1 MVQMRRM
8 LGSVLA
14 AGMLAAGGVNPTLA
28 SAGPDDSKTIA
39 TQEHVDSPK
48 VFWDASAGNFVLR
61 TNVGQNPPPIETT
74 ALWVGKGYNDAGHQQ
89 YIHPITKD
97 NAPELGFAG
106 KPGDLLY
113 RAPAQPGFSRSPIWA
128 GFGAD
133 TDVPIE
139 RFRDQSFTLDMVG
152 FDGPGRME
160 MFNNYGTEHKE
171 SAARL
176 LSSHD
181 VGLRSAFLTAGSHT
195 HNDTTFTR
203 PGRYE
208 MTYRASARDTNGT
221 LIHSRPQ
228 TLVWQVGGTKPS
240 AEGLGDVAKAYQA
253 SSTTTS
259 PSFVPKLSLAPH
271 TGRDKDGDEHLSQ
284 LEFTTGDSADQGTA
298 IFYIDG
304 YHLAEVPVSNGHA
317 TWTEMVGSQ
326 SSNFQVVY
334 VPRSG
339 HSPRWVSAPIAY
351 TTGQQRAQT
360 SQPGQFPTKASQDPA
375 PAFDTNELTDGSDEA
390 TVTSSVKDGS
400 ATVTVTPADPRMIA
414 HVKGGFSTNPK
425 DDIPDCDVD
434 FVSGP
439 NTRSVRADVRYCGG
453 DATSLKLDI
462 TPLPRDHRSAAHMKV
477 SGGLNS
483 TTQVRWGENTGDVS
497 PTSAAPAP
505 TTPAQPGAPD
515 GHTGPAQPAPTAPT
529 QPGQSAAPT
538 VPAPTG
544 SQPGAPADPG
554 QGANPSDTS
563 LVTIDR
569 GHVDVGPVI
578 SDGGATMT
586 LVDDSRT
593 HATQTVL
600 RDPESVR
607 LSVPD
612 HAKHVRGDVSAA
624 EVRKAGLSGRPV
636 FPDHAYDFLG
646 AKGTPVWV
654 LPQNQTDGLVWPG
667 FSTERMPTED
677 YPDGVNLTLTPISAP
692 DKGAWWAFTA
702 GLSNDVTM
710 LGSSEKPHEIVNKA
724 PAHIHNNWVFTKPG
738 RYVIGVSAS
747 GKNASDQFNVT
758 QKKMTFVV
766 GDEAATALPTPG
778 GDAATPGRPAEP
790 TPPSASGPTAS
801 AHPSSEASAPSASPS
816 NQSSNPAT
824 PDGQSTPATPHGPS
838 TPAPSSSTNTKVVLD
853 HGHVDVFHVGFTGGK
868 LDLKLKEDVTGSG
881 VIHEPQ
887 DVDLQVKDSALVDV
901 PRQFPGA
908 PRAYVLPM
916 TQNQDLLWPGWDTM
930 STGKPVDLV
939 VDSVQGPGRVH
950 LFTTDISGMAVSQLT
965 SGGTALPGTIS
976 VPSPT
981 HVHANWV
988 FTKPGVY
995 TMTVHAASGSMRSAT
1010 KTYTWRVGGDAT
1022 AAPSSASAEPS
1033 ESASAS
1039 DATHDGGTPAPTSD
1053 TVPQEDV
1060 RAQQKNAGTQHT
1072 NAAADPSAL
1081 GGAAADPAADVAEPV
1096 GESRET
1102 SDDAPHQAGAP
1113 TGQQAI
1119 GGTLPANGG
1128 KLGGISASKVGEMRN
1143 LPATGDR

>member
-48 VFWDASAGNFVLR
+48 VFWDESAGNFVLR

-133 TDVPIE
+133 TNVPIE

-152 FDGPGRME
+152 FDGPGRVE

-208 MTYRASARDTNGT
+208 MTYRASARDTNGK
-221 LIHSRPQ
+221 LIHSAPQ

-259 PSFVPKLSLAPH
+259 PSFAPKLSLAPH
-271 TGRDKDGDEHLSQ
+271 AGRDKDGDEHLSQ

-375 PAFDTNELTDGSDEA
+375 PAFDTNEFTDGSDEA

-414 HVKGGFSTNPK
+414 HVKGGFITNPK

-497 PTSAAPAP
+497 PTSAQPDPAHP
-505 TTPAQPGAPD
+505 SPAAPD
-515 GHTGPAQPAPTAPT
+515 R
-529 QPGQSAAPT
+529 PGQSAAPT
-538 VPAPTG
+538 HPASTA
-544 SQPGAPADPG
+544 SQPGDSAGPRPGTNLPDADP
-554 QGANPSDTS
+554 
-563 LVTIDR
+563 VTIDR

-578 SDGGATMT
+578 SDGGATMA

-593 HATQTVL
+593 HDTQTVL
-600 RDPESVR
+600 RDPESVT

-612 HAKHVRGDVSAA
+612 HAEHVRGDVSADV
-624 EVRKAGLSGRPV
+624 VRKVGLSGRPV
-636 FPDHAYDFLG
+636 FPDKTDDFLG
-646 AKGTPVWV
+646 RKGTPVWV

-667 FSTERMPTED
+667 FSTERMPTKD

-702 GLSNDVTM
+702 GLTNDVTM
-710 LGSSEKPHEIVNKA
+710 LGSSEKPHEIVNKT

-738 RYVIGVSAS
+738 TYVIGVSAS
-747 GKNASDQFNVT
+747 GKNASGRFSVT
-758 QKKMTFVV
+758 QKKVTFVV
-766 GDEAATALPTPG
+766 GDEAA
-778 GDAATPGRPAEP
+778 
-790 TPPSASGPTAS
+790 
-801 AHPSSEASAPSASPS
+801 
-816 NQSSNPAT
+816 
-824 PDGQSTPATPHGPS
+824 
-838 TPAPSSSTNTKVVLD
+838 
-853 HGHVDVFHVGFTGGK
+853 
-868 LDLKLKEDVTGSG
+868 
-881 VIHEPQ
+881 
-887 DVDLQVKDSALVDV
+887 
-901 PRQFPGA
+901 
-908 PRAYVLPM
+908 
-916 TQNQDLLWPGWDTM
+916 
-930 STGKPVDLV
+930 
-939 VDSVQGPGRVH
+939 
-950 LFTTDISGMAVSQLT
+950 
-965 SGGTALPGTIS
+965 
-976 VPSPT
+976 
-981 HVHANWV
+981 
-988 FTKPGVY
+988 
-995 TMTVHAASGSMRSAT
+995 
-1010 KTYTWRVGGDAT
+1010 
-1022 AAPSSASAEPS
+1022 
-1033 ESASAS
+1033 
-1039 DATHDGGTPAPTSD
+1039 
-1053 TVPQEDV
+1053 
-1060 RAQQKNAGTQHT
+1060 
-1072 NAAADPSAL
+1072 
-1081 GGAAADPAADVAEPV
+1081 
-1096 GESRET
+1096 
-1102 SDDAPHQAGAP
+1102 
-1113 TGQQAI
+1113 
-1119 GGTLPANGG
+1119 
-1128 KLGGISASKVGEMRN
+1128 
-1143 LPATGDR
+1143 

>member
-48 VFWDASAGNFVLR
+48 VFWDESAGNFVLR

-133 TDVPIE
+133 TNVPIE

-221 LIHSRPQ
+221 LIHSRTQ

-259 PSFVPKLSLAPH
+259 PSFAPKLSLAPH
-271 TGRDKDGDEHLSQ
+271 AGRDKDGDEHLSQ

-304 YHLAEVPVSNGHA
+304 YHLAEVPVSSGHA

-483 TTQVRWGENTGDVS
+483 TTQVRWGENTGDVN
-497 PTSAAPAP
+497 PTSATSAP
-505 TTPAQPGAPD
+505 TTPAQPGSTAPD
-515 GHTGPAQPAPTAPT
+515 GHTGPAQPAPTDPT
-529 QPGQSAAPT
+529 QPAPT

-544 SQPGAPADPG
+544 SQPGTPTEPG
-554 QGANPSDTS
+554 SGANPSDTGP
-563 LVTIDR
+563 VTIDH
-569 GHVDVGPVI
+569 GHVDVGPVS

-654 LPQNQTDGLVWPG
+654 LPQNQTNGLVWPG

-710 LGSSEKPHEIVNKA
+710 LGSSEKSHEIVNKA

-738 RYVIGVSAS
+738 TYVIGVSAS
-747 GKNASDQFNVT
+747 GKNASGQFNVT

-766 GDEAATALPTPG
+766 GDEAATTLPTPG

-816 NQSSNPAT
+816 NQSSSPAT
-824 PDGQSTPATPHGPS
+824 PDGPG

-853 HGHVDVFHVGFTGGK
+853 HGHVDVFHVGLTGGK

-887 DVDLQVKDSALVDV
+887 DVDLQVKDSAFVDV

-939 VDSVQGPGRVH
+939 VDSVQGPGKVH
-950 LFTTDISGMAVSQLT
+950 LFTTDISGTAVSQLT
-965 SGGTALPGTIS
+965 TGGTALPGTIS

-995 TMTVHAASGSMRSAT
+995 TMTVHATSGSMRSAT
-1010 KTYTWRVGGDAT
+1010 KTYTWRVGRNAT
-1022 AAPSSASAEPS
+1022 AAPSSSASVEPSESPSASAEPS
-1033 ESASAS
+1033 ESASAEPS
-1039 DATHDGGTPAPTSD
+1039 ESASPSEEPSTPVGDETVTPLPDPSVDPED
-1053 TVPQEDV
+1053 TPS
-1060 RAQQKNAGTQHT
+1060 
-1072 NAAADPSAL
+1072 ADPSATPSDEESTDPDNTGDEATIPATSEATQAADNAPAASH
-1081 GGAAADPAADVAEPV
+1081 GGASV
-1096 GESRET
+1096 GTIALPR
-1102 SDDAPHQAGAP
+1102 
-1113 TGQQAI
+1113 TG
-1119 GGTLPANGG
+1119 N
-1128 KLGGISASKVGEMRN
+1128 
-1143 LPATGDR
+1143 

>member
-48 VFWDASAGNFVLR
+48 VFWDESAGNFVLR

-133 TDVPIE
+133 TNVPIE

-171 SAARL
+171 SASRL

-221 LIHSRPQ
+221 LIHSAPQ

-259 PSFVPKLSLAPH
+259 PSFAPKLSLAPH
-271 TGRDKDGDEHLSQ
+271 AGRDKDGDEHLSQ

-414 HVKGGFSTNPK
+414 HVKGGFITNPK

-483 TTQVRWGENTGDVS
+483 TTQVRWGENTGDVN
-497 PTSAAPAP
+497 PTSATPAP
-505 TTPAQPGAPD
+505 TTPAQPGPTD
-515 GHTGPAQPAPTAPT
+515 PARPAPTA
-529 QPGQSAAPT
+529 
-538 VPAPTG
+538 PAPTG
-544 SQPGAPADPG
+544 SQPGAPTEPG

-563 LVTIDR
+563 PVTIDR
-569 GHVDVGPVI
+569 GHVDVGPVS
-578 SDGGATMT
+578 SDGGATMA

-636 FPDHAYDFLG
+636 FPDRAYDFLG

-738 RYVIGVSAS
+738 TYVIGVSAS
-747 GKNASDQFNVT
+747 GKNASGRLSVT
-758 QKKMTFVV
+758 QKKVTFVV

-801 AHPSSEASAPSASPS
+801 AHPSPEASAPSASPS

-824 PDGQSTPATPHGPS
+824 PDGQSTPATPHGPG
-838 TPAPSSSTNTKVVLD
+838 TPAPRSSTNTKVVLD
-853 HGHVDVFHVGFTGGK
+853 HGHVDVFHVGLTGGK

-939 VDSVQGPGRVH
+939 VDSVQGPGKVH

-1022 AAPSSASAEPS
+1022 AAPSSSASSEPSESASAEPS
-1033 ESASAS
+1033 ESASPS
-1039 DATHDGGTPAPTSD
+1039 EEPSTPVGDETVTPLLDPSVDPED
-1053 TVPQEDV
+1053 TPS
-1060 RAQQKNAGTQHT
+1060 
-1072 NAAADPSAL
+1072 ADPSDEATPSDEESVDSGSTGDEATIPATSEATQAADNAPAASL
-1081 GGAAADPAADVAEPV
+1081 GGA
-1096 GESRET
+1096 S
-1102 SDDAPHQAGAP
+1102 AGTIALP
-1113 TGQQAI
+1113 RTG
-1119 GGTLPANGG
+1119 N
-1128 KLGGISASKVGEMRN
+1128 
-1143 LPATGDR
+1143 

>member
-48 VFWDASAGNFVLR
+48 VFWDESAGNFVLR

-284 LEFTTGDSADQGTA
+284 LEFTTGDSADEGTA

-351 TTGQQRAQT
+351 TTGQQQTQT

-790 TPPSASGPTAS
+790 TPPSASGSTAS
-801 AHPSSEASAPSASPS
+801 AHPSSEASAPSVSPS
-816 NQSSNPAT
+816 NQSSN
-824 PDGQSTPATPHGPS
+824 PATPHGPS
-838 TPAPSSSTNTKVVLD
+838 TPAPSSSTNAKVVLD
-853 HGHVDVFHVGFTGGK
+853 HGHVDVFHVGLTGGK

-939 VDSVQGPGRVH
+939 VDSVQGPGKVH
-950 LFTTDISGMAVSQLT
+950 LFTTDISGTAVSQLT

-995 TMTVHAASGSMRSAT
+995 TMTVHATSGSMRSAT
-1010 KTYTWRVGGDAT
+1010 KTYTWRVSGDAI
-1022 AAPSSASAEPS
+1022 AAPSSSASAEPS
-1033 ESASAS
+1033 ESASPS
-1039 DATHDGGTPAPTSD
+1039 EEPSTPAGDD
-1053 TVPQEDV
+1053 TVTPLPDPSVDPED
-1060 RAQQKNAGTQHT
+1060 TPS
-1072 NAAADPSAL
+1072 ADPSDEATPSDEESADSGSTGDEATIPATSEATQAADNAPAASH
-1081 GGAAADPAADVAEPV
+1081 GGA
-1096 GESRET
+1096 S
-1102 SDDAPHQAGAP
+1102 AGTIALP
-1113 TGQQAI
+1113 RTG
-1119 GGTLPANGG
+1119 N
-1128 KLGGISASKVGEMRN
+1128 
-1143 LPATGDR
+1143 

>member
-48 VFWDASAGNFVLR
+48 VFWDESAGNFVLR

-133 TDVPIE
+133 TNVPIE

-259 PSFVPKLSLAPH
+259 PSFAPKLSLAPH
-271 TGRDKDGDEHLSQ
+271 AGRDKDGDEHLSQ
-284 LEFTTGDSADQGTA
+284 LEFITGDSADQGTA

-483 TTQVRWGENTGDVS
+483 TTQVRWGENTGDVN
-497 PTSAAPAP
+497 PTSATSAP
-505 TTPAQPGAPD
+505 TTPAQPGSTAPD
-515 GHTGPAQPAPTAPT
+515 GHTGPAQPAPTDPT
-529 QPGQSAAPT
+529 QPAPT

-544 SQPGAPADPG
+544 SQPGTPTEPG
-554 QGANPSDTS
+554 SGANPSDTGP
-563 LVTIDR
+563 VTIDH
-569 GHVDVGPVI
+569 GHVDVGPVS

-654 LPQNQTDGLVWPG
+654 LPQNQTNGLVWPG

-738 RYVIGVSAS
+738 TYVIGVSAS
-747 GKNASDQFNVT
+747 GKNASGQFNVT

-766 GDEAATALPTPG
+766 GDEAATTLPTPG

-816 NQSSNPAT
+816 NQSSSPAT
-824 PDGQSTPATPHGPS
+824 PDGPG

-853 HGHVDVFHVGFTGGK
+853 HGHVDVFHVGLTGGK

-887 DVDLQVKDSALVDV
+887 DVDLQVKDSAFVDV

-939 VDSVQGPGRVH
+939 VDSVQGPGKVH
-950 LFTTDISGMAVSQLT
+950 LFTTDISGTAVSQLT
-965 SGGTALPGTIS
+965 TGGTALPGTIS

-995 TMTVHAASGSMRSAT
+995 TMTVHATSGSMRSAT
-1010 KTYTWRVGGDAT
+1010 KTYTWRVGRNAT
-1022 AAPSSASAEPS
+1022 AAPSSASVEPSESPSASAEPS
-1033 ESASAS
+1033 ESASAEPS
-1039 DATHDGGTPAPTSD
+1039 ESASPSEEPSTPVGDETVTPLPDPSVDPEDTGDEATIPAASEATQAADNAPAASHGGAS
-1053 TVPQEDV
+1053 
-1060 RAQQKNAGTQHT
+1060 AGTI
-1072 NAAADPSAL
+1072 AL
-1081 GGAAADPAADVAEPV
+1081 P
-1096 GESRET
+1096 R
-1102 SDDAPHQAGAP
+1102 
-1113 TGQQAI
+1113 TG
-1119 GGTLPANGG
+1119 N
-1128 KLGGISASKVGEMRN
+1128 
-1143 LPATGDR
+1143 

>member
-48 VFWDASAGNFVLR
+48 VFWDESAGNFVLR

-133 TDVPIE
+133 TNVPIE

-259 PSFVPKLSLAPH
+259 PSFAPKLSLAPH
-271 TGRDKDGDEHLSQ
+271 AGRDKDGDEHLSQ

-304 YHLAEVPVSNGHA
+304 YHLAEVPVSSGHA

-414 HVKGGFSTNPK
+414 HVKGGFITNPK

-738 RYVIGVSAS
+738 TYVIGVSAS
-747 GKNASDQFNVT
+747 GKNASGQFNVT

-801 AHPSSEASAPSASPS
+801 THPSPEASAPSASPS
-816 NQSSNPAT
+816 NQSSSPAT
-824 PDGQSTPATPHGPS
+824 PDGQSTPA
-838 TPAPSSSTNTKVVLD
+838 PSSSTNAKVVLD

-939 VDSVQGPGRVH
+939 VDSVQGPGKVH
-950 LFTTDISGMAVSQLT
+950 LFTTDISGTAVSQLT

>member
-1 MVQMRRM
+1 MIQMRRM

-48 VFWDASAGNFVLR
+48 VFWDESAGNFVLR

-133 TDVPIE
+133 TNVPIE

-171 SAARL
+171 SASRL

-221 LIHSRPQ
+221 LIHSAPQ

-259 PSFVPKLSLAPH
+259 PSFAPKLSLAPH
-271 TGRDKDGDEHLSQ
+271 AGRDKDGDEHLSQ

-304 YHLAEVPVSNGHA
+304 YHLAEVPVSSGHA

-375 PAFDTNELTDGSDEA
+375 PAFDTNEFTDGSDEA

-477 SGGLNS
+477 SGGLTS
-483 TTQVRWGENTGDVS
+483 TTQVRWGENTGDVN
-497 PTSAAPAP
+497 PTSATSAP
-505 TTPAQPGAPD
+505 TN
-515 GHTGPAQPAPTAPT
+515 PAQPAPTALDGHTDPAR
-529 QPGQSAAPT
+529 PAPT

-544 SQPGAPADPG
+544 SQPGAPTEPG

-563 LVTIDR
+563 PVTIDR

-578 SDGGATMT
+578 SDGGATMA

-738 RYVIGVSAS
+738 TYVIGVSAS
-747 GKNASDQFNVT
+747 GKNASGQFNVT

-801 AHPSSEASAPSASPS
+801 ASPS
-816 NQSSNPAT
+816 NQSRNPAT
-824 PDGQSTPATPHGPS
+824 PDGQSTPATPHGPG
-838 TPAPSSSTNTKVVLD
+838 TPVPSSSTNTKVILD

-887 DVDLQVKDSALVDV
+887 DVDLQVKDSAFVDV

-908 PRAYVLPM
+908 LRAYVLPM

-939 VDSVQGPGRVH
+939 VDSVQGPGKVH
-950 LFTTDISGMAVSQLT
+950 LFTTDISGTAVSQLT

-995 TMTVHAASGSMRSAT
+995 TMTVHAASGVMRSTT

-1022 AAPSSASAEPS
+1022 AAPSSSASAEPS
-1033 ESASAS
+1033 ESASPSEEPSAPA
-1039 DATHDGGTPAPTSD
+1039 DDETVTPLPDPSVDPED
-1053 TVPQEDV
+1053 TPS
-1060 RAQQKNAGTQHT
+1060 
-1072 NAAADPSAL
+1072 ADPSDEATPSDEESVDSGSTGDEATIPATSEATQAADNAPAASL
-1081 GGAAADPAADVAEPV
+1081 GGA
-1096 GESRET
+1096 S
-1102 SDDAPHQAGAP
+1102 AGTIALP
-1113 TGQQAI
+1113 RTG
-1119 GGTLPANGG
+1119 N
-1128 KLGGISASKVGEMRN
+1128 
-1143 LPATGDR
+1143 

>member
-14 AGMLAAGGVNPTLA
+14 AGMLAAAGVNPTPA

-171 SAARL
+171 SASRL

-284 LEFTTGDSADQGTA
+284 LEFTTGDSADEGTA

-351 TTGQQRAQT
+351 TTGQQQTQT

-505 TTPAQPGAPD
+505 TTPAQPGPTDPD
-515 GHTGPAQPAPTAPT
+515 GHTGPALPGPTDPARPAPTA
-529 QPGQSAAPT
+529 
-538 VPAPTG
+538 PAPTG
-544 SQPGAPADPG
+544 SQPGTPTEPG
-554 QGANPSDTS
+554 QGANPSDTGP
-563 LVTIDR
+563 VTIDR

-578 SDGGATMT
+578 SDGGATMA
-586 LVDDSRT
+586 LVDESRT

-738 RYVIGVSAS
+738 TYVIGVSAS
-747 GKNASDQFNVT
+747 GKNASGQFNVT

-790 TPPSASGPTAS
+790 TPPSASGSTAS
-801 AHPSSEASAPSASPS
+801 AHPSSEASAPSVSPS
-816 NQSSNPAT
+816 NQSSN
-824 PDGQSTPATPHGPS
+824 PATPHGPS
-838 TPAPSSSTNTKVVLD
+838 TPAPSSSTNAKVVLD

-908 PRAYVLPM
+908 PRAYVLPI

-939 VDSVQGPGRVH
+939 VDSVQGPGKVH

-995 TMTVHAASGSMRSAT
+995 TMTVHAASGVMRSAT

-1022 AAPSSASAEPS
+1022 AAPSSSASAEPS
-1033 ESASAS
+1033 ESASPS
-1039 DATHDGGTPAPTSD
+1039 EEPSTPAGDETVTPLPDPSVDPED
-1053 TVPQEDV
+1053 TPS
-1060 RAQQKNAGTQHT
+1060 
-1072 NAAADPSAL
+1072 ADPSDEATPSDEESADSGSTGDEATIPATSEATQAADNAPAASH
-1081 GGAAADPAADVAEPV
+1081 GGA
-1096 GESRET
+1096 S
-1102 SDDAPHQAGAP
+1102 AGTIALP
-1113 TGQQAI
+1113 RTG
-1119 GGTLPANGG
+1119 N
-1128 KLGGISASKVGEMRN
+1128 
-1143 LPATGDR
+1143 

>member
-48 VFWDASAGNFVLR
+48 VFWDESAGNFVLR

-97 NAPELGFAG
+97 NVPELGFAG

-133 TDVPIE
+133 TNVPIE

-171 SAARL
+171 SASRL

-221 LIHSRPQ
+221 LIHSAPQ

-259 PSFVPKLSLAPH
+259 PSFAPKLSLAPH
-271 TGRDKDGDEHLSQ
+271 AGRDKDGDEHLSQ

-375 PAFDTNELTDGSDEA
+375 PAFDTNELTGGSDEA

-462 TPLPRDHRSAAHMKV
+462 TPLPRGHCSAAHMKV

-497 PTSAAPAP
+497 PTSATPAP
-505 TTPAQPGAPD
+505 INPAQPGPTALD
-515 GHTGPAQPAPTAPT
+515 GHTDPARP
-529 QPGQSAAPT
+529 APT

-544 SQPGAPADPG
+544 SQPGAPTEPG

-563 LVTIDR
+563 PVTIDR

-578 SDGGATMT
+578 SDGGATMA

-738 RYVIGVSAS
+738 TYVIGVSAS
-747 GKNASDQFNVT
+747 GKNASGRFSVT
-758 QKKMTFVV
+758 QKKVTFVV

-801 AHPSSEASAPSASPS
+801 THPSPEASTPSASPS

-853 HGHVDVFHVGFTGGK
+853 HGHVDVFHVGLTGGK

-887 DVDLQVKDSALVDV
+887 DVDLQVKDSAFVDV

-939 VDSVQGPGRVH
+939 VDSVQGPGKVH
-950 LFTTDISGMAVSQLT
+950 LFTTDISGTAVSQLT

-995 TMTVHAASGSMRSAT
+995 TMTVHAASGVMRSTT
-1010 KTYTWRVGGDAT
+1010 KTYTWRIGGDAT
-1022 AAPSSASAEPS
+1022 AAPSSSASAEPS
-1033 ESASAS
+1033 ESASPS
-1039 DATHDGGTPAPTSD
+1039 DATHDGGTPAPISD

-1096 GESRET
+1096 GESCET

>member
-1 MVQMRRM
+1 MIQMRRM

-48 VFWDASAGNFVLR
+48 VFWDESAGNFVLR

-133 TDVPIE
+133 TNVPIE

-171 SAARL
+171 SASRL

-221 LIHSRPQ
+221 LIHSAPQ

-259 PSFVPKLSLAPH
+259 PSFAPKLSLAPH
-271 TGRDKDGDEHLSQ
+271 AGRDKDGDEHLSQ

-304 YHLAEVPVSNGHA
+304 YHLAEVPVSSGHA

-375 PAFDTNELTDGSDEA
+375 PAFDTNEFTDGSDEA

-477 SGGLNS
+477 SGGLTS
-483 TTQVRWGENTGDVS
+483 TTQVRWGENTGDVN
-497 PTSAAPAP
+497 PTSATSAP
-505 TTPAQPGAPD
+505 TN
-515 GHTGPAQPAPTAPT
+515 PAQPAPTALDGHTDPAR
-529 QPGQSAAPT
+529 PAPT

-544 SQPGAPADPG
+544 SQPGAPTEPG

-563 LVTIDR
+563 PVTIDR

-578 SDGGATMT
+578 SDGGATMA

-738 RYVIGVSAS
+738 TYVIGVSAS
-747 GKNASDQFNVT
+747 GKNASGQFNVT

-801 AHPSSEASAPSASPS
+801 ASPS
-816 NQSSNPAT
+816 NQSRNPAT

-838 TPAPSSSTNTKVVLD
+838 TPATPHGPGTPVPSSSTNTKVVLD

-887 DVDLQVKDSALVDV
+887 DVDLQVKDSAFVDV

-908 PRAYVLPM
+908 LRAYVLPM

-939 VDSVQGPGRVH
+939 VDSVQGPGKVH
-950 LFTTDISGMAVSQLT
+950 LFTTDISGTAVSQLT

-995 TMTVHAASGSMRSAT
+995 TMTVHAASGVMRSTT

-1022 AAPSSASAEPS
+1022 AAPSSSASAEPS
-1033 ESASAS
+1033 ESASPSEEPSA
-1039 DATHDGGTPAPTSD
+1039 PADDD
-1053 TVPQEDV
+1053 TVTPLPDPSVDPED
-1060 RAQQKNAGTQHT
+1060 TPS
-1072 NAAADPSAL
+1072 ADPSDEESVDSGSTGDEATIPATSEATQAADNAPAASL
-1081 GGAAADPAADVAEPV
+1081 GGASV
-1096 GESRET
+1096 GTIALPR
-1102 SDDAPHQAGAP
+1102 
-1113 TGQQAI
+1113 TG
-1119 GGTLPANGG
+1119 N
-1128 KLGGISASKVGEMRN
+1128 
-1143 LPATGDR
+1143 

>member
-48 VFWDASAGNFVLR
+48 VFWDESAGNFVLR

-133 TDVPIE
+133 TNVPIE

-160 MFNNYGTEHKE
+160 MFNNYGIEHKE
-171 SAARL
+171 SASRL

-221 LIHSRPQ
+221 LIHSAPQ

-259 PSFVPKLSLAPH
+259 PSFAPKLSLAPH
-271 TGRDKDGDEHLSQ
+271 AGRDKDGDEHLSQ
-284 LEFTTGDSADQGTA
+284 LEFTTGDSADEGTA

-351 TTGQQRAQT
+351 TTGQQRTQT

-400 ATVTVTPADPRMIA
+400 AAVTVTPADPRMIA
-414 HVKGGFSTNPK
+414 HVKGGFITNPK

-462 TPLPRDHRSAAHMKV
+462 TPLPRDHRSAAHMKA

-483 TTQVRWGENTGDVS
+483 TTQVRWGENTGDVN
-497 PTSAAPAP
+497 PTSATPAP
-505 TTPAQPGAPD
+505 TTPAQPGPTD
-515 GHTGPAQPAPTAPT
+515 PARP
-529 QPGQSAAPT
+529 APT

-544 SQPGAPADPG
+544 SQPGAPTEPG

-563 LVTIDR
+563 PVTIDR
-569 GHVDVGPVI
+569 GHVDVGPVS
-578 SDGGATMT
+578 SDGGATMA

-593 HATQTVL
+593 HATQTVM

-636 FPDHAYDFLG
+636 FPDRAYDFLG

-738 RYVIGVSAS
+738 TYVIGVSAS
-747 GKNASDQFNVT
+747 GKNASGRFSVT
-758 QKKMTFVV
+758 QKKVTFVV

-790 TPPSASGPTAS
+790 TPPSASGPTAP
-801 AHPSSEASAPSASPS
+801 AHPSPEASAPSASPS

-838 TPAPSSSTNTKVVLD
+838 TPAPSSSTNAKVVLD

-939 VDSVQGPGRVH
+939 VDSVQGPGKVH

-995 TMTVHAASGSMRSAT
+995 TMTVHAASGVMRSAS

-1022 AAPSSASAEPS
+1022 AAPSSSASAEPS
-1033 ESASAS
+1033 ESASAEPS
-1039 DATHDGGTPAPTSD
+1039 ESASPSEEPSTPVGDETVTPLLDPSVDPED
-1053 TVPQEDV
+1053 TPS
-1060 RAQQKNAGTQHT
+1060 
-1072 NAAADPSAL
+1072 ADPSDEATPSDEESVDSGSTGDEATIPATSEATQAADNAPAASL
-1081 GGAAADPAADVAEPV
+1081 GGA
-1096 GESRET
+1096 S
-1102 SDDAPHQAGAP
+1102 AGTIALP
-1113 TGQQAI
+1113 RTG
-1119 GGTLPANGG
+1119 N
-1128 KLGGISASKVGEMRN
+1128 
-1143 LPATGDR
+1143 

>member
-1 MVQMRRM
+1 MTRMWRM
-8 LGSVLA
+8 LGSVLTTCVIA
-14 AGMLAAGGVNPTLA
+14 ASGVNPTLA

-48 VFWDASAGNFVLR
+48 VFWDESAGNFVLR

-133 TDVPIE
+133 TNVPIE

-171 SAARL
+171 SASRL

-208 MTYRASARDTNGT
+208 MTYRASARDTNGK
-221 LIHSRPQ
+221 LIHSAPQ

-253 SSTTTS
+253 SSTKTS
-259 PSFVPKLSLAPH
+259 PSFTPKLSLQPH
-271 TGRDKDGDEHLSQ
+271 AGRDKDGDEHLSQ

-298 IFYIDG
+298 VFHIDG
-304 YHLAEVPVSNGHA
+304 YHLAEVPVRNGHA
-317 TWTEMVGSQ
+317 SWTEMVGSQ

-375 PAFDTNELTDGSDEA
+375 PAFDTGELTDGSDEA
-390 TVTSSVKDGS
+390 TVTSNVKDGS

-414 HVKGGFSTNPK
+414 HVKGGFITNPK

-453 DATSLKLDI
+453 DATSLKLNI

-477 SGGLNS
+477 AGGLNS
-483 TTQVRWGENTGDVS
+483 TTQVRWGENTGDVN
-497 PTSAAPAP
+497 PTPAKPAP
-505 TTPAQPGAPD
+505 TP
-515 GHTGPAQPAPTAPT
+515 
-529 QPGQSAAPT
+529 
-538 VPAPTG
+538 PAPTG
-544 SQPGAPADPG
+544 SQPGDSAGSRPGTNLPDADP
-554 QGANPSDTS
+554 
-563 LVTIDR
+563 VTIDR
-569 GHVDVGPVI
+569 GHVDVGPVV
-578 SDGGATMT
+578 SDGGGAVMA
-586 LVDDSRT
+586 LADDSRT
-593 HATQTVL
+593 HDTQTVL
-600 RDPESVR
+600 RDPESVT
-607 LSVPD
+607 LSVSD

-636 FPDHAYDFLG
+636 FPDRAYDFLG

-738 RYVIGVSAS
+738 TYVIGVSAS
-747 GKNASDQFNVT
+747 GKNASGRFSVT
-758 QKKMTFVV
+758 QKKVTFVV

-801 AHPSSEASAPSASPS
+801 THPSPEASAPSASPS
-816 NQSSNPAT
+816 NQSSSPAT
-824 PDGQSTPATPHGPS
+824 PDGQSTPA
-838 TPAPSSSTNTKVVLD
+838 PSSSTNAKVVLD

>member
-14 AGMLAAGGVNPTLA
+14 AGMLAAAGVNPTLA

-48 VFWDASAGNFVLR
+48 VFWDESAGNFVLR

-133 TDVPIE
+133 TNVPIE

-152 FDGPGRME
+152 FDGPGRVE

-171 SAARL
+171 SASRL

-221 LIHSRPQ
+221 LIHSAPQ

-259 PSFVPKLSLAPH
+259 PSFAPKLSLAPH
-271 TGRDKDGDEHLSQ
+271 AGRDKDGDEHLSQ

-304 YHLAEVPVSNGHA
+304 YHLAEVPVSSGHA

-414 HVKGGFSTNPK
+414 HVKGGFITNPK

-497 PTSAAPAP
+497 PTSAPPAP
-505 TTPAQPGAPD
+505 TTPAQPGPTDPD
-515 GHTGPAQPAPTAPT
+515 GHTGPALPGPTDPARP
-529 QPGQSAAPT
+529 APT

-544 SQPGAPADPG
+544 SQPGAPTEPG

-563 LVTIDR
+563 PVTIDR
-569 GHVDVGPVI
+569 GHVDVGPVS
-578 SDGGATMT
+578 SDGGATMA

-593 HATQTVL
+593 HARQTVL

-738 RYVIGVSAS
+738 TYVIGVSAS
-747 GKNASDQFNVT
+747 GKNASGQFNVT

-790 TPPSASGPTAS
+790 TPPSASGPTA
-801 AHPSSEASAPSASPS
+801 SASPS

-887 DVDLQVKDSALVDV
+887 DVDLQVKDSAFVDV

-939 VDSVQGPGRVH
+939 VDSVQGPGKVH
-950 LFTTDISGMAVSQLT
+950 LFTTDISGTTVSQLT

-995 TMTVHAASGSMRSAT
+995 TMTVHATSGSMRSAT

-1022 AAPSSASAEPS
+1022 AAPSSSASAEPS
-1033 ESASAS
+1033 ESASAEPS
-1039 DATHDGGTPAPTSD
+1039 ESASPSEEPSTPADDETVTPLPDPSVDPED
-1053 TVPQEDV
+1053 TPS
-1060 RAQQKNAGTQHT
+1060 
-1072 NAAADPSAL
+1072 ADPSATPSDEESTDPDNTGDEATIPATSEATQAADNAPAASH
-1081 GGAAADPAADVAEPV
+1081 GGASV
-1096 GESRET
+1096 GTIALPR
-1102 SDDAPHQAGAP
+1102 
-1113 TGQQAI
+1113 TG
-1119 GGTLPANGG
+1119 N
-1128 KLGGISASKVGEMRN
+1128 
-1143 LPATGDR
+1143 

>member
-48 VFWDASAGNFVLR
+48 VFWDESAGNFVLR

-97 NAPELGFAG
+97 NVPELGFAG

-133 TDVPIE
+133 TNVPIE

-171 SAARL
+171 SASRL

-221 LIHSRPQ
+221 LIHSAPQ

-259 PSFVPKLSLAPH
+259 PSFAPKLSLAPH
-271 TGRDKDGDEHLSQ
+271 AGRDKDGDEHLSQ

-375 PAFDTNELTDGSDEA
+375 PAFDTNELTGGSDEA

-462 TPLPRDHRSAAHMKV
+462 TPLPRGHCSAAHMKV

-497 PTSAAPAP
+497 PTSATPAP
-505 TTPAQPGAPD
+505 INPAQPGPTALD
-515 GHTGPAQPAPTAPT
+515 GHTDPARP
-529 QPGQSAAPT
+529 APT

-544 SQPGAPADPG
+544 SQPGAPTEPG

-563 LVTIDR
+563 PVTIDR

-578 SDGGATMT
+578 SDGGATMA

-738 RYVIGVSAS
+738 TYVIGVSAS
-747 GKNASDQFNVT
+747 GKNASGRFSVT
-758 QKKMTFVV
+758 QKKVTFVV

-801 AHPSSEASAPSASPS
+801 THPSPEASTPSASPS

-887 DVDLQVKDSALVDV
+887 DVDLQVKDSAFVDV

-939 VDSVQGPGRVH
+939 VDSVQGPGKVH
-950 LFTTDISGMAVSQLT
+950 LFTTDISGTAVSQLT

-995 TMTVHAASGSMRSAT
+995 TMTVHAASGVMRSTT
-1010 KTYTWRVGGDAT
+1010 KTYTWRIGGDAT
-1022 AAPSSASAEPS
+1022 AAPSSSASAEPS
-1033 ESASAS
+1033 ESASPS
-1039 DATHDGGTPAPTSD
+1039 DATHDGGTPAPISD

-1096 GESRET
+1096 GESCET

>member
-14 AGMLAAGGVNPTLA
+14 AGMLAAAGVNPTLA

-48 VFWDASAGNFVLR
+48 VFWDESAGNFVLR

-133 TDVPIE
+133 TNVPIE

-152 FDGPGRME
+152 FDGPGRVE

-171 SAARL
+171 SASRL

-221 LIHSRPQ
+221 LIHSAPQ

-259 PSFVPKLSLAPH
+259 PSFAPKLSLAPH
-271 TGRDKDGDEHLSQ
+271 AGRDKDGDEHLSQ

-304 YHLAEVPVSNGHA
+304 YHLAEVPVSSGHA

-414 HVKGGFSTNPK
+414 HVKGGFITNPK

-483 TTQVRWGENTGDVS
+483 TTQVRWGENTGDVN
-497 PTSAAPAP
+497 PTSATPAP
-505 TTPAQPGAPD
+505 INPAQPGPTALD
-515 GHTGPAQPAPTAPT
+515 GHTDPARP
-529 QPGQSAAPT
+529 APT

-544 SQPGAPADPG
+544 SQPGAPTEPG

-563 LVTIDR
+563 PVTIDR
-569 GHVDVGPVI
+569 GHVDVGPVS
-578 SDGGATMT
+578 SDGGATMA

-593 HATQTVL
+593 HARQTVL

-738 RYVIGVSAS
+738 TYVIGVSAS
-747 GKNASDQFNVT
+747 GKNASGQFNVT

-790 TPPSASGPTAS
+790 TPPSASGPTA
-801 AHPSSEASAPSASPS
+801 SASPS

-887 DVDLQVKDSALVDV
+887 DVDLQVKDSAFVDV

-939 VDSVQGPGRVH
+939 VDSVQGPGKVH
-950 LFTTDISGMAVSQLT
+950 LFTTDISGTTVSQLT

-995 TMTVHAASGSMRSAT
+995 TMTVHATSGSMRSAT

-1022 AAPSSASAEPS
+1022 AAPSSSASAEPS
-1033 ESASAS
+1033 ESASAEPS
-1039 DATHDGGTPAPTSD
+1039 ESASPSEEPSTPADDETVTPLPDPSVDPED
-1053 TVPQEDV
+1053 TPS
-1060 RAQQKNAGTQHT
+1060 
-1072 NAAADPSAL
+1072 ADPSATPSDEESTDPDNTGDEATIPATSEATQAADNAPAASH
-1081 GGAAADPAADVAEPV
+1081 GGASV
-1096 GESRET
+1096 GTIALPR
-1102 SDDAPHQAGAP
+1102 
-1113 TGQQAI
+1113 TG
-1119 GGTLPANGG
+1119 N
-1128 KLGGISASKVGEMRN
+1128 
-1143 LPATGDR
+1143 

>member
-1 MVQMRRM
+1 MVQMRRI

-48 VFWDASAGNFVLR
+48 VFWDESAGNFVLR

-133 TDVPIE
+133 TNVPIE

-171 SAARL
+171 SASRL

-221 LIHSRPQ
+221 LIHSAPQ

-259 PSFVPKLSLAPH
+259 PSFAPKLSLAPH
-271 TGRDKDGDEHLSQ
+271 AGRDKDGDEHLSQ

-304 YHLAEVPVSNGHA
+304 YHLAEVPVRNGHA

-375 PAFDTNELTDGSDEA
+375 PAFDTGELTDGSDEA
-390 TVTSSVKDGS
+390 TVTSNVKDGS

-414 HVKGGFSTNPK
+414 HVKGGFITNPK

-477 SGGLNS
+477 AGGLNS
-483 TTQVRWGENTGDVS
+483 TTQVRFGENTGDVS
-497 PTSAAPAP
+497 PTSATPAP
-505 TTPAQPGAPD
+505 TTPAQPGPTD
-515 GHTGPAQPAPTAPT
+515 PARP
-529 QPGQSAAPT
+529 APT

-544 SQPGAPADPG
+544 SQPGAPTEPG

-563 LVTIDR
+563 PVTIDR

-578 SDGGATMT
+578 SDGGATMA

-612 HAKHVRGDVSAA
+612 HAKHVRGDMSAA

-636 FPDHAYDFLG
+636 FPDRAYDFLG

-738 RYVIGVSAS
+738 TYVIGVSAS
-747 GKNASDQFNVT
+747 GKNASGRFSVT
-758 QKKMTFVV
+758 QKKVTFVV

-801 AHPSSEASAPSASPS
+801 THPSPETSTPSASPS

-824 PDGQSTPATPHGPS
+824 PDGQSTPA
-838 TPAPSSSTNTKVVLD
+838 PSSSTNAKVVLD
-853 HGHVDVFHVGFTGGK
+853 HGHVDVFHVGLTGGK

-939 VDSVQGPGRVH
+939 VDSVQGPGKVH
-950 LFTTDISGMAVSQLT
+950 LFTTDISGTAVSQLT

-1022 AAPSSASAEPS
+1022 AAPSSSASAEPS
-1033 ESASAS
+1033 ESASSS

-1081 GGAAADPAADVAEPV
+1081 GGAAADPAADVADVAEPV
-1096 GESRET
+1096 GESRQT

>member
-171 SAARL
+171 SASRL

-284 LEFTTGDSADQGTA
+284 LEFTTGDSADEGTA

-351 TTGQQRAQT
+351 TTGQQQTQT

-375 PAFDTNELTDGSDEA
+375 PAFDTNELTGGSDEA

-505 TTPAQPGAPD
+505 TTPAQPGPTDPD
-515 GHTGPAQPAPTAPT
+515 GHTGPALPGPTDPARPAPTA
-529 QPGQSAAPT
+529 
-538 VPAPTG
+538 PAPTG
-544 SQPGAPADPG
+544 SQPGTPTEPG
-554 QGANPSDTS
+554 QGANPSDTGP
-563 LVTIDR
+563 VTIDR

-578 SDGGATMT
+578 SDGGATMA

-738 RYVIGVSAS
+738 TYVIGVSAS
-747 GKNASDQFNVT
+747 GKNASGQFNVT

-790 TPPSASGPTAS
+790 TPPSASGSTAS
-801 AHPSSEASAPSASPS
+801 AHPSSEASAPSVSPS
-816 NQSSNPAT
+816 NQSSN
-824 PDGQSTPATPHGPS
+824 PATPHGPS
-838 TPAPSSSTNTKVVLD
+838 TPAPSSSTNAKVVLD

-908 PRAYVLPM
+908 PRAYVLPI

-939 VDSVQGPGRVH
+939 VDSVQGPGKVH

-995 TMTVHAASGSMRSAT
+995 TMTVHAASGVMRSAT

-1022 AAPSSASAEPS
+1022 AAPSSSASAEPS
-1033 ESASAS
+1033 ESASPS
-1039 DATHDGGTPAPTSD
+1039 EEPSTPAGDETVTPLPDPSVDPED
-1053 TVPQEDV
+1053 TPS
-1060 RAQQKNAGTQHT
+1060 
-1072 NAAADPSAL
+1072 ADPSDEATPSDEESADSGSTGDEATIPATSEATQAADNAPAASH
-1081 GGAAADPAADVAEPV
+1081 GGA
-1096 GESRET
+1096 S
-1102 SDDAPHQAGAP
+1102 AGTIALP
-1113 TGQQAI
+1113 RTG
-1119 GGTLPANGG
+1119 N
-1128 KLGGISASKVGEMRN
+1128 
-1143 LPATGDR
+1143 

>member
-48 VFWDASAGNFVLR
+48 VFWDESAGNFVLR

-133 TDVPIE
+133 TNVPIE

-171 SAARL
+171 SASRL

-208 MTYRASARDTNGT
+208 MTYRASARDTTGT
-221 LIHSRPQ
+221 LIHSAPQ

-259 PSFVPKLSLAPH
+259 PSFAPKLSLAPH
-271 TGRDKDGDEHLSQ
+271 AGRDKDGDEHLSQ

-375 PAFDTNELTDGSDEA
+375 PIFDTNELTGGSDEA

-453 DATSLKLDI
+453 DATSLKLD
-462 TPLPRDHRSAAHMKV
+462 M
-477 SGGLNS
+477 
-483 TTQVRWGENTGDVS
+483 
-497 PTSAAPAP
+497 
-505 TTPAQPGAPD
+505 
-515 GHTGPAQPAPTAPT
+515 
-529 QPGQSAAPT
+529 
-538 VPAPTG
+538 
-544 SQPGAPADPG
+544 
-554 QGANPSDTS
+554 
-563 LVTIDR
+563 
-569 GHVDVGPVI
+569 
-578 SDGGATMT
+578 
-586 LVDDSRT
+586 
-593 HATQTVL
+593 
-600 RDPESVR
+600 
-607 LSVPD
+607 
-612 HAKHVRGDVSAA
+612 
-624 EVRKAGLSGRPV
+624 
-636 FPDHAYDFLG
+636 
-646 AKGTPVWV
+646 
-654 LPQNQTDGLVWPG
+654 
-667 FSTERMPTED
+667 
-677 YPDGVNLTLTPISAP
+677 
-692 DKGAWWAFTA
+692 
-702 GLSNDVTM
+702 
-710 LGSSEKPHEIVNKA
+710 
-724 PAHIHNNWVFTKPG
+724 
-738 RYVIGVSAS
+738 
-747 GKNASDQFNVT
+747 
-758 QKKMTFVV
+758 
-766 GDEAATALPTPG
+766 
-778 GDAATPGRPAEP
+778 
-790 TPPSASGPTAS
+790 
-801 AHPSSEASAPSASPS
+801 
-816 NQSSNPAT
+816 
-824 PDGQSTPATPHGPS
+824 
-838 TPAPSSSTNTKVVLD
+838 
-853 HGHVDVFHVGFTGGK
+853 
-868 LDLKLKEDVTGSG
+868 
-881 VIHEPQ
+881 
-887 DVDLQVKDSALVDV
+887 
-901 PRQFPGA
+901 
-908 PRAYVLPM
+908 
-916 TQNQDLLWPGWDTM
+916 
-930 STGKPVDLV
+930 
-939 VDSVQGPGRVH
+939 
-950 LFTTDISGMAVSQLT
+950 
-965 SGGTALPGTIS
+965 
-976 VPSPT
+976 
-981 HVHANWV
+981 
-988 FTKPGVY
+988 
-995 TMTVHAASGSMRSAT
+995 
-1010 KTYTWRVGGDAT
+1010 
-1022 AAPSSASAEPS
+1022 
-1033 ESASAS
+1033 
-1039 DATHDGGTPAPTSD
+1039 
-1053 TVPQEDV
+1053 
-1060 RAQQKNAGTQHT
+1060 
-1072 NAAADPSAL
+1072 
-1081 GGAAADPAADVAEPV
+1081 
-1096 GESRET
+1096 
-1102 SDDAPHQAGAP
+1102 
-1113 TGQQAI
+1113 
-1119 GGTLPANGG
+1119 
-1128 KLGGISASKVGEMRN
+1128 
-1143 LPATGDR
+1143 

>member
-48 VFWDASAGNFVLR
+48 VFWDESAGNFVLR

-133 TDVPIE
+133 TNVPIE

-171 SAARL
+171 SASRL

-221 LIHSRPQ
+221 LIHSAPQ

-259 PSFVPKLSLAPH
+259 PSFAPKLSLAPH
-271 TGRDKDGDEHLSQ
+271 AGRDKDGDEHLSQ
-284 LEFTTGDSADQGTA
+284 LEFTTGDSADEGTA

-414 HVKGGFSTNPK
+414 HVKGGFITNPK

-497 PTSAAPAP
+497 PTSATSAP
-505 TTPAQPGAPD
+505 TN
-515 GHTGPAQPAPTAPT
+515 PAQPAPTA
-529 QPGQSAAPT
+529 
-538 VPAPTG
+538 PAPTG
-544 SQPGAPADPG
+544 SQPGAPTEPG

-563 LVTIDR
+563 PVTIDR

-578 SDGGATMT
+578 SDGGATMA

-738 RYVIGVSAS
+738 TYVIGVSAS
-747 GKNASDQFNVT
+747 GKNASGRFSVT
-758 QKKMTFVV
+758 QKKVTFVV

-790 TPPSASGPTAS
+790 TPPSASSPTAP
-801 AHPSSEASAPSASPS
+801 AHPSPEASAPSASPS
-816 NQSSNPAT
+816 NQSSSPAT

-838 TPAPSSSTNTKVVLD
+838 TLAPSSSTNTKVVLD

-939 VDSVQGPGRVH
+939 VDSVQGPGKVH
-950 LFTTDISGMAVSQLT
+950 LFTTDISGTAVSQLT

-1022 AAPSSASAEPS
+1022 AAPSSSASAEPS

-1039 DATHDGGTPAPTSD
+1039 EEPSAPADDETVTPLPDPSVDPED
-1053 TVPQEDV
+1053 TPS
-1060 RAQQKNAGTQHT
+1060 
-1072 NAAADPSAL
+1072 ADPSDEATPSDEESVDSGSTGDEATIPATSEATQAADNAPAASL
-1081 GGAAADPAADVAEPV
+1081 GGA
-1096 GESRET
+1096 S
-1102 SDDAPHQAGAP
+1102 AGTIALP
-1113 TGQQAI
+1113 RTG
-1119 GGTLPANGG
+1119 N
-1128 KLGGISASKVGEMRN
+1128 
-1143 LPATGDR
+1143 

>member
-171 SAARL
+171 SASRL

-284 LEFTTGDSADQGTA
+284 LEFTTGDSADEGTA

-351 TTGQQRAQT
+351 TTGQQQTQT

-375 PAFDTNELTDGSDEA
+375 PIFDTNELTGGSDEA

-505 TTPAQPGAPD
+505 TTPAQPGPTDPD
-515 GHTGPAQPAPTAPT
+515 GHTGPALPGPTDPARPAPTA
-529 QPGQSAAPT
+529 
-538 VPAPTG
+538 PAPTG
-544 SQPGAPADPG
+544 SQPGTPTEPG
-554 QGANPSDTS
+554 QGANPSDTGP
-563 LVTIDR
+563 VTIDR

-578 SDGGATMT
+578 SDGGATMA

-738 RYVIGVSAS
+738 TYVIGVSAS
-747 GKNASDQFNVT
+747 GKNASGQFNVT

-790 TPPSASGPTAS
+790 TPPSASGSTAS
-801 AHPSSEASAPSASPS
+801 AHPSSEASAPSVSPS
-816 NQSSNPAT
+816 NQSSN
-824 PDGQSTPATPHGPS
+824 PATPHGPS
-838 TPAPSSSTNTKVVLD
+838 TPAPSSSTNAKVVLD

-908 PRAYVLPM
+908 PRAYVLPI

-939 VDSVQGPGRVH
+939 VDSVQGPGKVH

-995 TMTVHAASGSMRSAT
+995 TMTVHAASGVMRSAT

-1022 AAPSSASAEPS
+1022 AAPSSSASAEPS
-1033 ESASAS
+1033 ESASPS
-1039 DATHDGGTPAPTSD
+1039 EEPSTPAGDETVTPLPDPSVDPED
-1053 TVPQEDV
+1053 TPS
-1060 RAQQKNAGTQHT
+1060 
-1072 NAAADPSAL
+1072 ADPSDEATPSDEESADSGSTGDEATIPATSEATQAADNAPAASH
-1081 GGAAADPAADVAEPV
+1081 GGA
-1096 GESRET
+1096 S
-1102 SDDAPHQAGAP
+1102 AGTIALP
-1113 TGQQAI
+1113 RTG
-1119 GGTLPANGG
+1119 N
-1128 KLGGISASKVGEMRN
+1128 
-1143 LPATGDR
+1143 

>member
-48 VFWDASAGNFVLR
+48 VFWDESAGNFVLR

-97 NAPELGFAG
+97 NAPEFGFAG

-133 TDVPIE
+133 TNVPIE

-259 PSFVPKLSLAPH
+259 PSFAPKLSLAPH
-271 TGRDKDGDEHLSQ
+271 AGRDKDGDEHLSQ

-304 YHLAEVPVSNGHA
+304 YHLAEVPVSSGHA

-414 HVKGGFSTNPK
+414 HVKGGFITNPK

-483 TTQVRWGENTGDVS
+483 TTQVRWGENTGDVN
-497 PTSAAPAP
+497 PTSATSAP
-505 TTPAQPGAPD
+505 TTPAQPGSTAPD
-515 GHTGPAQPAPTAPT
+515 GHTGPALPGPTDPARP
-529 QPGQSAAPT
+529 APT

-544 SQPGAPADPG
+544 SQPGTPTEPG
-554 QGANPSDTS
+554 SGANPSDTS
-563 LVTIDR
+563 PVTIDH
-569 GHVDVGPVI
+569 GHVDVGPVS

-654 LPQNQTDGLVWPG
+654 LPQNQTNGLVWPG

-738 RYVIGVSAS
+738 TYVIGVSAS
-747 GKNASDQFNVT
+747 GKNASGQFNVT

-766 GDEAATALPTPG
+766 GDEAATTLPTPG

-816 NQSSNPAT
+816 NQSSSPAT
-824 PDGQSTPATPHGPS
+824 PDGPG

-853 HGHVDVFHVGFTGGK
+853 HGHVDVFHVGLTGGK

-887 DVDLQVKDSALVDV
+887 DVDLQVKDSAFVDV

-939 VDSVQGPGRVH
+939 VDSVQGPGKVH
-950 LFTTDISGMAVSQLT
+950 LFTTDISGTAVSQLT
-965 SGGTALPGTIS
+965 TGGTALPGTIS

-995 TMTVHAASGSMRSAT
+995 TMTVHATSGSMRSAT
-1010 KTYTWRVGGDAT
+1010 KTYTWRVGRDAT
-1022 AAPSSASAEPS
+1022 AAPSSSASVEPS
-1033 ESASAS
+1033 ESASPS
-1039 DATHDGGTPAPTSD
+1039 EEPSTPVGDETVTPLPDPSVDPED
-1053 TVPQEDV
+1053 TPS
-1060 RAQQKNAGTQHT
+1060 
-1072 NAAADPSAL
+1072 ADPSATPSDEESTDPDNTGDEATIPATSEATQAADNAPAASH
-1081 GGAAADPAADVAEPV
+1081 GGASV
-1096 GESRET
+1096 GTIALPR
-1102 SDDAPHQAGAP
+1102 
-1113 TGQQAI
+1113 TG
-1119 GGTLPANGG
+1119 N
-1128 KLGGISASKVGEMRN
+1128 
-1143 LPATGDR
+1143 

>member
-48 VFWDASAGNFVLR
+48 VFWDESAGNFVLR

-133 TDVPIE
+133 TNVPIE

-171 SAARL
+171 SASRL

-221 LIHSRPQ
+221 LIHSAPQ

-259 PSFVPKLSLAPH
+259 PSFAPKLSLTPH
-271 TGRDKDGDEHLSQ
+271 AGRDKDGDEHLSQ

-304 YHLAEVPVSNGHA
+304 YHLAEVPVSSGHA

-375 PAFDTNELTDGSDEA
+375 PAFDTNEFTDGSDEA

-414 HVKGGFSTNPK
+414 HVKGGFITNPK

-497 PTSAAPAP
+497 PTSAPPAP
-505 TTPAQPGAPD
+505 TTPAQPGPTDPD
-515 GHTGPAQPAPTAPT
+515 GHTGPALPGPTDPARP
-529 QPGQSAAPT
+529 APT

-544 SQPGAPADPG
+544 SQPGAPTEPG
-554 QGANPSDTS
+554 QGVNPSDTS
-563 LVTIDR
+563 PVTIDR
-569 GHVDVGPVI
+569 GHVDVGPVS
-578 SDGGATMT
+578 SDGGATMA

-593 HATQTVL
+593 HARQTVL

-607 LSVPD
+607 LSVSD

-636 FPDHAYDFLG
+636 FPDRAYDFLG

-738 RYVIGVSAS
+738 TYVIGVSAS
-747 GKNASDQFNVT
+747 GKNASGQFNVT

-766 GDEAATALPTPG
+766 GDEAATTLPTPG
-778 GDAATPGRPAEP
+778 GDAATPGRSAEP

-816 NQSSNPAT
+816 NQSSSPAT
-824 PDGQSTPATPHGPS
+824 PDGPGTPV
-838 TPAPSSSTNTKVVLD
+838 PSSSTTTKVVLD

-887 DVDLQVKDSALVDV
+887 DVDLQVKDSAFVDV

-939 VDSVQGPGRVH
+939 VDSVQGPGKVH
-950 LFTTDISGMAVSQLT
+950 LFTTDISGTAVSQLT
-965 SGGTALPGTIS
+965 TGGTALPGTIS

-995 TMTVHAASGSMRSAT
+995 TMTVHAASGVMRSAT

-1022 AAPSSASAEPS
+1022 AAPSSASVEPS
-1033 ESASAS
+1033 ESASPSEEPSAPAG
-1039 DATHDGGTPAPTSD
+1039 DETVTPLPDPSVDPED
-1053 TVPQEDV
+1053 TPS
-1060 RAQQKNAGTQHT
+1060 
-1072 NAAADPSAL
+1072 ADPSATPSDEESVDSGSTGDEATIPATSEATQAADNAPAASL
-1081 GGAAADPAADVAEPV
+1081 GGA
-1096 GESRET
+1096 T
-1102 SDDAPHQAGAP
+1102 AGTIALP
-1113 TGQQAI
+1113 RTG
-1119 GGTLPANGG
+1119 N
-1128 KLGGISASKVGEMRN
+1128 
-1143 LPATGDR
+1143 

>member
-48 VFWDASAGNFVLR
+48 VFWDESAGNFVLR

-74 ALWVGKGYNDAGHQQ
+74 ALWAGKGYNDAGHQQ

-133 TDVPIE
+133 TNVPIE

-171 SAARL
+171 SASRL

-221 LIHSRPQ
+221 LIHSAPQ

-259 PSFVPKLSLAPH
+259 PSFAPKLSLAPH
-271 TGRDKDGDEHLSQ
+271 AGRDKDGDEHLSQ

-414 HVKGGFSTNPK
+414 HVKGGFITNPK

-497 PTSAAPAP
+497 PTSARPA
-505 TTPAQPGAPD
+505 PAQPDPAHPSPAAPD
-515 GHTGPAQPAPTAPT
+515 R
-529 QPGQSAAPT
+529 PGQSAAPT
-538 VPAPTG
+538 HPASTG
-544 SQPGAPADPG
+544 SQPGDSAGSRPGTNLPDADP
-554 QGANPSDTS
+554 
-563 LVTIDR
+563 VTIDR

-578 SDGGATMT
+578 SDGGATMA

-636 FPDHAYDFLG
+636 FPDRAYDFLG

-738 RYVIGVSAS
+738 TYVIGVSAS
-747 GKNASDQFNVT
+747 GKNASGRFSVT
-758 QKKMTFVV
+758 QKKVMFVV

-790 TPPSASGPTAS
+790 TPPSASDPTAS
-801 AHPSSEASAPSASPS
+801 AHPSPEASAPSASPS
-816 NQSSNPAT
+816 NQSASPSNQSSSPAT
-824 PDGQSTPATPHGPS
+824 PDGQSTPATPHGPG

-853 HGHVDVFHVGFTGGK
+853 HGHVDVFHVGLTGGK

-939 VDSVQGPGRVH
+939 VDSVQGPGKVH

-995 TMTVHAASGSMRSAT
+995 TMTVHAASGVMRSTT

-1022 AAPSSASAEPS
+1022 AAPSSSASAEPS
-1033 ESASAS
+1033 ESASPSEEPSAPA
-1039 DATHDGGTPAPTSD
+1039 DDETVTPLPDPSVDPED
-1053 TVPQEDV
+1053 TPS
-1060 RAQQKNAGTQHT
+1060 
-1072 NAAADPSAL
+1072 ADPSDEATPSDEESVDSGSTGDEATIPATSEATQAADNAPAASL
-1081 GGAAADPAADVAEPV
+1081 GGA
-1096 GESRET
+1096 S
-1102 SDDAPHQAGAP
+1102 AGTIALP
-1113 TGQQAI
+1113 RTG
-1119 GGTLPANGG
+1119 N
-1128 KLGGISASKVGEMRN
+1128 
-1143 LPATGDR
+1143 

>member
-14 AGMLAAGGVNPTLA
+14 AGMLAAAGVNPTLA

-48 VFWDASAGNFVLR
+48 VFWDESAGNFVLR

-133 TDVPIE
+133 TNVPIE

-152 FDGPGRME
+152 FDGPGRVE

-221 LIHSRPQ
+221 LIHSAPQ

-259 PSFVPKLSLAPH
+259 PSFAPKLSLAPH
-271 TGRDKDGDEHLSQ
+271 AGRDKDGDEHLSQ

-304 YHLAEVPVSNGHA
+304 YHLAEVPVSSGHA

-375 PAFDTNELTDGSDEA
+375 PAFDTNEFTDGSDEA

-414 HVKGGFSTNPK
+414 HVKGGFITNPK

-497 PTSAAPAP
+497 PTSAPPAP
-505 TTPAQPGAPD
+505 TTPAQPGPTDPD
-515 GHTGPAQPAPTAPT
+515 GHTGPALPGPTDPARP
-529 QPGQSAAPT
+529 APT

-544 SQPGAPADPG
+544 SQPGAPTEPG

-563 LVTIDR
+563 PVTIDR
-569 GHVDVGPVI
+569 GHVDVGPVS
-578 SDGGATMT
+578 SDGGATMA

-593 HATQTVL
+593 HARQTVL

-738 RYVIGVSAS
+738 TYVIGVSAS
-747 GKNASDQFNVT
+747 GKNASGQFNVT

-790 TPPSASGPTAS
+790 TPPSASGPTA
-801 AHPSSEASAPSASPS
+801 SASPS

-887 DVDLQVKDSALVDV
+887 DVDLQVKDSAFVDV

-939 VDSVQGPGRVH
+939 VDSVQGPGKVH
-950 LFTTDISGMAVSQLT
+950 LFTTDISGTAVSQLT
-965 SGGTALPGTIS
+965 TGGTALPGTIS

-995 TMTVHAASGSMRSAT
+995 TMTVHAASGVMRSAT

-1022 AAPSSASAEPS
+1022 AAPSSASVEPS
-1033 ESASAS
+1033 ESASPSEEPSAPAG
-1039 DATHDGGTPAPTSD
+1039 DETVTPLPDPSVDPED
-1053 TVPQEDV
+1053 TPS
-1060 RAQQKNAGTQHT
+1060 
-1072 NAAADPSAL
+1072 ADPSATPSDEESVDSGSTGDEATIPATSEATQAADNAPAASL
-1081 GGAAADPAADVAEPV
+1081 GGA
-1096 GESRET
+1096 T
-1102 SDDAPHQAGAP
+1102 AGTIALP
-1113 TGQQAI
+1113 RTG
-1119 GGTLPANGG
+1119 N
-1128 KLGGISASKVGEMRN
+1128 
-1143 LPATGDR
+1143 

>member
-48 VFWDASAGNFVLR
+48 VFWDESAGNFVLR

-133 TDVPIE
+133 TNVPIE

-171 SAARL
+171 SASRL

-259 PSFVPKLSLAPH
+259 PSFAPKLSLAPH
-271 TGRDKDGDEHLSQ
+271 AGRDKDGDEHLSQ

-304 YHLAEVPVSNGHA
+304 YHLAEVPVSSGHA

-360 SQPGQFPTKASQDPA
+360 SQPGQLPTKASQDPA
-375 PAFDTNELTDGSDEA
+375 PAFDTNEFTDGSDEA

-414 HVKGGFSTNPK
+414 HVKGGFITNPK

-497 PTSAAPAP
+497 PTSAPPAP
-505 TTPAQPGAPD
+505 INPAQPDPTD
-515 GHTGPAQPAPTAPT
+515 PARP
-529 QPGQSAAPT
+529 APT

-544 SQPGAPADPG
+544 SQPGAPTEPG
-554 QGANPSDTS
+554 QGVNPSDTS
-563 LVTIDR
+563 PVTIDR

-578 SDGGATMT
+578 SDGGATMA

-738 RYVIGVSAS
+738 TYVIGVSAS
-747 GKNASDQFNVT
+747 GKNASGQFNVT

-801 AHPSSEASAPSASPS
+801 AHPSPEASAPSASPS

-939 VDSVQGPGRVH
+939 VDSVQGPGKVH
-950 LFTTDISGMAVSQLT
+950 LFTTDISGTAVSQLT

-1022 AAPSSASAEPS
+1022 AAPSSASVEPS
-1033 ESASAS
+1033 ESASPS
-1039 DATHDGGTPAPTSD
+1039 EEPSTPAGDETVTPLPDPSVDPED
-1053 TVPQEDV
+1053 TPS
-1060 RAQQKNAGTQHT
+1060 
-1072 NAAADPSAL
+1072 ADPSATPSDEKSTDPDNTGDEATIPATSEATQAADNAPAASH
-1081 GGAAADPAADVAEPV
+1081 GGA
-1096 GESRET
+1096 S
-1102 SDDAPHQAGAP
+1102 AGTIALP
-1113 TGQQAI
+1113 RTG
-1119 GGTLPANGG
+1119 N
-1128 KLGGISASKVGEMRN
+1128 
-1143 LPATGDR
+1143 

>member
-48 VFWDASAGNFVLR
+48 VFWDESAGNFVLR

-97 NAPELGFAG
+97 NVPELGFAG

-133 TDVPIE
+133 TNVPIE

-171 SAARL
+171 SASRL

-221 LIHSRPQ
+221 LIHSAPQ

-259 PSFVPKLSLAPH
+259 PSFAPKLSLAPH
-271 TGRDKDGDEHLSQ
+271 AGRDKDGDEHLSQ

-304 YHLAEVPVSNGHA
+304 YHLAEVPVSSGHA

-375 PAFDTNELTDGSDEA
+375 PAFDTNEFTDGSDEA

-462 TPLPRDHRSAAHMKV
+462 TPLPRGHCSAAHMKV

-497 PTSAAPAP
+497 PTSATPAP
-505 TTPAQPGAPD
+505 INPAQPGPTALD
-515 GHTGPAQPAPTAPT
+515 GHTDPARP
-529 QPGQSAAPT
+529 APT

-544 SQPGAPADPG
+544 SQPGAPTEPG

-563 LVTIDR
+563 PVTIDR

-578 SDGGATMT
+578 SDGGATMA

-738 RYVIGVSAS
+738 TYVIGVSAS
-747 GKNASDQFNVT
+747 GKNASGRFSVT
-758 QKKMTFVV
+758 QKKVTFVV

-801 AHPSSEASAPSASPS
+801 THPSPEASTPSASPS

-887 DVDLQVKDSALVDV
+887 DVDLQVKDSAFVDV

-939 VDSVQGPGRVH
+939 VDSVQGPGKVH
-950 LFTTDISGMAVSQLT
+950 LFTTDISGTAVSQLT

-1096 GESRET
+1096 GESCET

>member
-133 TDVPIE
+133 TNVPIE

-801 AHPSSEASAPSASPS
+801 THPSPEASAPSASPS
-816 NQSSNPAT
+816 NQSSSPAT
-824 PDGQSTPATPHGPS
+824 PDGQSTPA
-838 TPAPSSSTNTKVVLD
+838 PSSSTNAKVVLD

>member
-48 VFWDASAGNFVLR
+48 VFWDESAGNFVLR

-133 TDVPIE
+133 TNVPIE

-171 SAARL
+171 SASRL

-221 LIHSRPQ
+221 LIHSAPQ

-259 PSFVPKLSLAPH
+259 PSFAPKLNLAPH
-271 TGRDKDGDEHLSQ
+271 AGRDKDGDEHLSQ

-414 HVKGGFSTNPK
+414 HVKGGFITNPK

-497 PTSAAPAP
+497 PTSAPPAP
-505 TTPAQPGAPD
+505 TDPAQPGVPD
-515 GHTGPAQPAPTAPT
+515 GHTGPAQPGPTDPT
-529 QPGQSAAPT
+529 QSGQSAAPMAP
-538 VPAPTG
+538 VPTG
-544 SQPGAPADPG
+544 SQPGAPTEPG

-563 LVTIDR
+563 PVTIDR

-578 SDGGATMT
+578 SDGGATMA

-636 FPDHAYDFLG
+636 FPDRAYDFLG
-646 AKGTPVWV
+646 AKGAPVWV
-654 LPQNQTDGLVWPG
+654 LPQNQTDGMVWPG

-738 RYVIGVSAS
+738 TYVIGVSAS
-747 GKNASDQFNVT
+747 GKNASGRFSVT
-758 QKKMTFVV
+758 QKKVTFVV

-790 TPPSASGPTAS
+790 TPPSASGPTAP
-801 AHPSSEASAPSASPS
+801 AHPSPEASAPSASPS

-824 PDGQSTPATPHGPS
+824 PDGQSTPATPHEPS
-838 TPAPSSSTNTKVVLD
+838 TPAPSSSTNAKVVLD
-853 HGHVDVFHVGFTGGK
+853 HGHVDVFHVGLTGGK

-939 VDSVQGPGRVH
+939 VDSVQGPGKVH
-950 LFTTDISGMAVSQLT
+950 LFTTDISGTAVSQLT

-995 TMTVHAASGSMRSAT
+995 TMTVHATSGSMRSAT
-1010 KTYTWRVGGDAT
+1010 KTYTWRVGGDAI
-1022 AAPSSASAEPS
+1022 AAPSSSASAEPS
-1033 ESASAS
+1033 ESASPS
-1039 DATHDGGTPAPTSD
+1039 EEPSTPAGDD
-1053 TVPQEDV
+1053 TVTPLPDPSVDPED
-1060 RAQQKNAGTQHT
+1060 TPS
-1072 NAAADPSAL
+1072 ADPSDEATPSDEESADSGSTGDEATIPATSEATQAADNAPAASH
-1081 GGAAADPAADVAEPV
+1081 GGA
-1096 GESRET
+1096 S
-1102 SDDAPHQAGAP
+1102 AGTIALP
-1113 TGQQAI
+1113 RTG
-1119 GGTLPANGG
+1119 N
-1128 KLGGISASKVGEMRN
+1128 
-1143 LPATGDR
+1143 

>member
-284 LEFTTGDSADQGTA
+284 LEFTTGDSADEGTA

-351 TTGQQRAQT
+351 TTGQQQTQT

-790 TPPSASGPTAS
+790 TPPSASGSTAS
-801 AHPSSEASAPSASPS
+801 AHPSSEASAPSVSPS
-816 NQSSNPAT
+816 NQSSN
-824 PDGQSTPATPHGPS
+824 PATPHGPS
-838 TPAPSSSTNTKVVLD
+838 TPAPSSSTNAKVVLD
-853 HGHVDVFHVGFTGGK
+853 HGHVDVFHVGLTGGK

-939 VDSVQGPGRVH
+939 VDSVQGPGKVH
-950 LFTTDISGMAVSQLT
+950 LFTTDISGTAVSQLT

-995 TMTVHAASGSMRSAT
+995 TMTVHATSGSMRSAT
-1010 KTYTWRVGGDAT
+1010 KTYTWRVSGDAI
-1022 AAPSSASAEPS
+1022 AAPSSSASAEPS
-1033 ESASAS
+1033 ESASPS
-1039 DATHDGGTPAPTSD
+1039 EEPSTPAGDD
-1053 TVPQEDV
+1053 TVTPLPDPSVDPED
-1060 RAQQKNAGTQHT
+1060 TPS
-1072 NAAADPSAL
+1072 ADPSDEATPSDEESADSGSTGDEATIPATSEATQAADNAPAASH
-1081 GGAAADPAADVAEPV
+1081 GGA
-1096 GESRET
+1096 S
-1102 SDDAPHQAGAP
+1102 AGTIALP
-1113 TGQQAI
+1113 RTG
-1119 GGTLPANGG
+1119 N
-1128 KLGGISASKVGEMRN
+1128 
-1143 LPATGDR
+1143 

>member
-801 AHPSSEASAPSASPS
+801 THPSPEASAPSASPS
-816 NQSSNPAT
+816 NQSSSPAT
-824 PDGQSTPATPHGPS
+824 PDGQSTPA
-838 TPAPSSSTNTKVVLD
+838 PSSSTNAKVVLD

>member
-747 GKNASDQFNVT
+747 GKNASGRFSVT

-801 AHPSSEASAPSASPS
+801 THPSPEASAPSASPS
-816 NQSSNPAT
+816 NQSSSPAT
-824 PDGQSTPATPHGPS
+824 PDGQSTPA
-838 TPAPSSSTNTKVVLD
+838 PSSSTNAKVVLD

>member
-48 VFWDASAGNFVLR
+48 VFWDESAGNFVLR

-97 NAPELGFAG
+97 NVPELGFAG

-133 TDVPIE
+133 TNVPIE

-171 SAARL
+171 SASRL

-221 LIHSRPQ
+221 LIHSAPQ

-259 PSFVPKLSLAPH
+259 PSFAPKLSLAPH
-271 TGRDKDGDEHLSQ
+271 AGRDKDGDEHLSQ

-304 YHLAEVPVSNGHA
+304 YHLAEVPVSSGHA
-317 TWTEMVGSQ
+317 IWTEMVGSQ

-375 PAFDTNELTDGSDEA
+375 PAFDTNELTGGSDEA

-462 TPLPRDHRSAAHMKV
+462 TPLPRGHCSAAHMKV

-497 PTSAAPAP
+497 PTSATPAP
-505 TTPAQPGAPD
+505 INPAQPGPTALD
-515 GHTGPAQPAPTAPT
+515 GHTDPARP
-529 QPGQSAAPT
+529 APT

-544 SQPGAPADPG
+544 SQPGAPTEPG

-563 LVTIDR
+563 PVTIDR

-578 SDGGATMT
+578 SDGGATMA

-738 RYVIGVSAS
+738 TYVIGVSAS
-747 GKNASDQFNVT
+747 GKNASGRFSVT
-758 QKKMTFVV
+758 QKKVTFVV

-801 AHPSSEASAPSASPS
+801 THPSPEASTPSASPS

-853 HGHVDVFHVGFTGGK
+853 HGHVDVFHVGLTGGK

-887 DVDLQVKDSALVDV
+887 DVDLQVKDSAFVDV

-939 VDSVQGPGRVH
+939 VDSVQGPGKVH
-950 LFTTDISGMAVSQLT
+950 LFTTDISGTAVSQLT
-965 SGGTALPGTIS
+965 SGGTALTGTIS

-995 TMTVHAASGSMRSAT
+995 TMTVHAASGVMRSTT
-1010 KTYTWRVGGDAT
+1010 KTYTWRIGGDAT
-1022 AAPSSASAEPS
+1022 AAPSSSASAEPS
-1033 ESASAS
+1033 ESASPS
-1039 DATHDGGTPAPTSD
+1039 DATHDGGTPAPISD

-1096 GESRET
+1096 GESCET

>member
-14 AGMLAAGGVNPTLA
+14 VGMLAAGGVNPTLA

-48 VFWDASAGNFVLR
+48 VFWDESAGNFVLR

-133 TDVPIE
+133 TNVPIE

-171 SAARL
+171 SASRL

-221 LIHSRPQ
+221 LIHSAPQ

-259 PSFVPKLSLAPH
+259 SSFAPKLSLAPH
-271 TGRDKDGDEHLSQ
+271 AGRDKDGDEHLSQ

-304 YHLAEVPVSNGHA
+304 YHLAEVPVSSGHA

-375 PAFDTNELTDGSDEA
+375 PAFDTNELTGGSDEA

-483 TTQVRWGENTGDVS
+483 TTQVRWGENTGDVN
-497 PTSAAPAP
+497 PTSATPAP
-505 TTPAQPGAPD
+505 INPAQP
-515 GHTGPAQPAPTAPT
+515 
-529 QPGQSAAPT
+529 APT

-544 SQPGAPADPG
+544 SQPGAPTEPG

-563 LVTIDR
+563 PVTIDR

-578 SDGGATMT
+578 SDGGATMA

-724 PAHIHNNWVFTKPG
+724 PAHIHSNWVFTKPG
-738 RYVIGVSAS
+738 TYVIGVSAS
-747 GKNASDQFNVT
+747 GKNASGRFSVT
-758 QKKMTFVV
+758 QKKVTFVV

-801 AHPSSEASAPSASPS
+801 THPSPEASTPSASPS

-824 PDGQSTPATPHGPS
+824 PDGQSTPATPHGPG

-853 HGHVDVFHVGFTGGK
+853 HGHVDVFHVGLTGGK

-939 VDSVQGPGRVH
+939 VDSVQGPGKVH
-950 LFTTDISGMAVSQLT
+950 LFATDISGTAVSQLT

-1022 AAPSSASAEPS
+1022 AAPSSSASAEPS
-1033 ESASAS
+1033 ESASPSEEPSAPA
-1039 DATHDGGTPAPTSD
+1039 DDETVTPLPDPSVDPED
-1053 TVPQEDV
+1053 TPS
-1060 RAQQKNAGTQHT
+1060 
-1072 NAAADPSAL
+1072 ADPSATPSDEESVDSGSTGDEATIPATSEATQAADNAPAASL
-1081 GGAAADPAADVAEPV
+1081 GGA
-1096 GESRET
+1096 S
-1102 SDDAPHQAGAP
+1102 AGTIALP
-1113 TGQQAI
+1113 RTG
-1119 GGTLPANGG
+1119 N
-1128 KLGGISASKVGEMRN
+1128 
-1143 LPATGDR
+1143 

>member
-48 VFWDASAGNFVLR
+48 VFWDESAGNFVLR

-133 TDVPIE
+133 TNVPIE

-152 FDGPGRME
+152 FDGPGRVE

-171 SAARL
+171 SASRL

-221 LIHSRPQ
+221 LIHSAPQ

-259 PSFVPKLSLAPH
+259 PSFAPKLSLAPH
-271 TGRDKDGDEHLSQ
+271 AGRDKDGDEHLSQ

-304 YHLAEVPVSNGHA
+304 YHLAEVPVSSGHA

-375 PAFDTNELTDGSDEA
+375 PAFDTNEFTDGSDEA

-414 HVKGGFSTNPK
+414 HVKGGFITNPK

-497 PTSAAPAP
+497 PTSAPPAP
-505 TTPAQPGAPD
+505 TTPAQPGPTDPD
-515 GHTGPAQPAPTAPT
+515 GHTGPALPGPTDPARP
-529 QPGQSAAPT
+529 APT

-544 SQPGAPADPG
+544 SQPGAPTEPG
-554 QGANPSDTS
+554 QGVNPSDTS
-563 LVTIDR
+563 PVTIDR
-569 GHVDVGPVI
+569 GHVDVGPVS
-578 SDGGATMT
+578 SDGGATMA

-593 HATQTVL
+593 HARQTVL

-710 LGSSEKPHEIVNKA
+710 LGSSEEPHEIVNKA

-738 RYVIGVSAS
+738 TYVIGVSAS
-747 GKNASDQFNVT
+747 GKNASGRFSVT
-758 QKKMTFVV
+758 QKKVTFVV

-778 GDAATPGRPAEP
+778 GDAATPGRPTEP

-801 AHPSSEASAPSASPS
+801 THPSPEASAPSASPS

-838 TPAPSSSTNTKVVLD
+838 TPAPSSSTNAKVVLD

-939 VDSVQGPGRVH
+939 VDSVQGPGKVH

-995 TMTVHAASGSMRSAT
+995 TMTVHAASGVMRSAS

-1022 AAPSSASAEPS
+1022 AAPSSSASAEPS
-1033 ESASAS
+1033 ESASAEPS
-1039 DATHDGGTPAPTSD
+1039 ESASPSEEPSTPVGDETVTPLLDPSVDPED
-1053 TVPQEDV
+1053 TPS
-1060 RAQQKNAGTQHT
+1060 
-1072 NAAADPSAL
+1072 ADPSDEATPSDEESVDSGSTGDEATIPATSEATQAADNAPAASH
-1081 GGAAADPAADVAEPV
+1081 GGASV
-1096 GESRET
+1096 GTIALPR
-1102 SDDAPHQAGAP
+1102 
-1113 TGQQAI
+1113 TG
-1119 GGTLPANGG
+1119 N
-1128 KLGGISASKVGEMRN
+1128 
-1143 LPATGDR
+1143 

>member
-1 MVQMRRM
+1 MIQMRRM

-48 VFWDASAGNFVLR
+48 VFWDESAGNFVLR

-133 TDVPIE
+133 TNVPIE
-139 RFRDQSFTLDMVG
+139 RFRDQSFALDMVG

-171 SAARL
+171 SASRL

-221 LIHSRPQ
+221 LIHSAPQ

-259 PSFVPKLSLAPH
+259 PSFAPKLSLAPH
-271 TGRDKDGDEHLSQ
+271 AGRDKDGDEHLSQ

-298 IFYIDG
+298 VFHIDG
-304 YHLAEVPVSNGHA
+304 YHLAEVPVRNGHA
-317 TWTEMVGSQ
+317 SWTEMVGSQ

-375 PAFDTNELTDGSDEA
+375 PAFDTGELTDGSDEA
-390 TVTSSVKDGS
+390 TVTSNVKDGS

-414 HVKGGFSTNPK
+414 HVKGGFITNPK

-453 DATSLKLDI
+453 DATSLKLNI

-483 TTQVRWGENTGDVS
+483 TTQVRWGENTGDVN
-497 PTSAAPAP
+497 PTPAKPAP
-505 TTPAQPGAPD
+505 TP
-515 GHTGPAQPAPTAPT
+515 
-529 QPGQSAAPT
+529 
-538 VPAPTG
+538 PAPTG
-544 SQPGAPADPG
+544 SQPGAPTEPG

-563 LVTIDR
+563 PVTIDR

-578 SDGGATMT
+578 SDGGATMA

-612 HAKHVRGDVSAA
+612 HAEHVRGDVSAA

-738 RYVIGVSAS
+738 TYVIGVSAS
-747 GKNASDQFNVT
+747 GKNASGRFSVT
-758 QKKMTFVV
+758 QKKVTFVV

-816 NQSSNPAT
+816 NQSSSPAT
-824 PDGQSTPATPHGPS
+824 PDGPG

-853 HGHVDVFHVGFTGGK
+853 HGHVDVFHVGLTGGK

-887 DVDLQVKDSALVDV
+887 DVDLQVKDSAFVDV

-939 VDSVQGPGRVH
+939 VDSVQGPGKVH
-950 LFTTDISGMAVSQLT
+950 LFTTDISGTAVSQLT
-965 SGGTALPGTIS
+965 SGGTVLPGTIS

-1022 AAPSSASAEPS
+1022 AAPSSSASAEPS
-1033 ESASAS
+1033 ESPSPS
-1039 DATHDGGTPAPTSD
+1039 DATHDGGTPAPISD

-1096 GESRET
+1096 GESCET

>member
-1 MVQMRRM
+1 MIQMRRM

-48 VFWDASAGNFVLR
+48 VFWDESAGNFVLR

-133 TDVPIE
+133 TNVPIE

-171 SAARL
+171 SASRL

-221 LIHSRPQ
+221 LIHSAPQ

-259 PSFVPKLSLAPH
+259 PSFAPKLSLAPH
-271 TGRDKDGDEHLSQ
+271 AGRDKDGDEHLSQ

-360 SQPGQFPTKASQDPA
+360 FQPGQFPTKASQDPA
-375 PAFDTNELTDGSDEA
+375 PAFDTNEFTDGSDEA

-414 HVKGGFSTNPK
+414 HVKGGFITNPK

-477 SGGLNS
+477 SAGLNS
-483 TTQVRWGENTGDVS
+483 TTQVRWGENTGDVN
-497 PTSAAPAP
+497 PTSATPAP
-505 TTPAQPGAPD
+505 ITPAQPGP
-515 GHTGPAQPAPTAPT
+515 TGPARP
-529 QPGQSAAPT
+529 APT

-544 SQPGAPADPG
+544 SQPGAPTEPG
-554 QGANPSDTS
+554 QGVNPSDTS
-563 LVTIDR
+563 PVTIDR
-569 GHVDVGPVI
+569 GHVDVGPVS
-578 SDGGATMT
+578 SDGGATMA

-593 HATQTVL
+593 HARQTVL

-738 RYVIGVSAS
+738 TYVIGVSAS
-747 GKNASDQFNVT
+747 GKNASGRFSVT
-758 QKKMTFVV
+758 QKKVTFVV

-801 AHPSSEASAPSASPS
+801 THPSPEASTPSASPS

-824 PDGQSTPATPHGPS
+824 PDGQSTPATPHGPG

-853 HGHVDVFHVGFTGGK
+853 HGHVDVFHVGLTGGK

-939 VDSVQGPGRVH
+939 VDSVQGPGKVH
-950 LFTTDISGMAVSQLT
+950 LFTTDISGTAVSQLT

-995 TMTVHAASGSMRSAT
+995 TMTVHAASGVMRSTT

-1022 AAPSSASAEPS
+1022 AAPSSSASAEPS
-1033 ESASAS
+1033 ESASPSEEPSA
-1039 DATHDGGTPAPTSD
+1039 PADDD
-1053 TVPQEDV
+1053 TVTPLPDPSVDPED
-1060 RAQQKNAGTQHT
+1060 TPS
-1072 NAAADPSAL
+1072 ADPSDEESVDSGSTGDEATIPATSEATQAADNAPAASL
-1081 GGAAADPAADVAEPV
+1081 GGA
-1096 GESRET
+1096 S
-1102 SDDAPHQAGAP
+1102 AGTIALP
-1113 TGQQAI
+1113 RTG
-1119 GGTLPANGG
+1119 N
-1128 KLGGISASKVGEMRN
+1128 
-1143 LPATGDR
+1143 

>member
-48 VFWDASAGNFVLR
+48 VFWDESAGNFVLR

-97 NAPELGFAG
+97 NAPEFGFAG

-133 TDVPIE
+133 TNVPIE

-259 PSFVPKLSLAPH
+259 PSFAPKLSLAPH
-271 TGRDKDGDEHLSQ
+271 AGRDKDGDEHLSQ

-304 YHLAEVPVSNGHA
+304 YHLAEVPVSSGHA

-414 HVKGGFSTNPK
+414 HVKGGFITNPK

-483 TTQVRWGENTGDVS
+483 TTQVRWGENTGDVN
-497 PTSAAPAP
+497 PTSATSAP
-505 TTPAQPGAPD
+505 TTPAQPGSTAPD
-515 GHTGPAQPAPTAPT
+515 GHTGPALPGPTDPARP
-529 QPGQSAAPT
+529 APT

-544 SQPGAPADPG
+544 SQPGAPTEPG

-563 LVTIDR
+563 PVTIDR

-578 SDGGATMT
+578 SDGGATMA

-654 LPQNQTDGLVWPG
+654 LPQNQTNGLVWPG

-677 YPDGVNLTLTPISAP
+677 YPGGVNLTLTPISAP

-738 RYVIGVSAS
+738 TYVIGVSAS
-747 GKNASDQFNVT
+747 GKNASGQFNVT

-766 GDEAATALPTPG
+766 GDEAATTLPTPG

-816 NQSSNPAT
+816 NQSSSPAT
-824 PDGQSTPATPHGPS
+824 PDGPG

-853 HGHVDVFHVGFTGGK
+853 HGHVDVFHVGLTGGK

-887 DVDLQVKDSALVDV
+887 DVDLQVKDSAFVDV

-939 VDSVQGPGRVH
+939 VDSVQGPGKVH
-950 LFTTDISGMAVSQLT
+950 LFTTDISGTAVSQLT
-965 SGGTALPGTIS
+965 TGGTALPGTIS

-995 TMTVHAASGSMRSAT
+995 TMTVHATSGSMRSAT
-1010 KTYTWRVGGDAT
+1010 KTYTWRVGRDAT
-1022 AAPSSASAEPS
+1022 AAPSSSASVEPS
-1033 ESASAS
+1033 ESASPS
-1039 DATHDGGTPAPTSD
+1039 EEPSTPVGDETVTPLPDPSVDPED
-1053 TVPQEDV
+1053 TPS
-1060 RAQQKNAGTQHT
+1060 
-1072 NAAADPSAL
+1072 ADPSATPSDEESTDPDNTGDEATIPATSEATQAADNAPAASH
-1081 GGAAADPAADVAEPV
+1081 GGASV
-1096 GESRET
+1096 GTIALPR
-1102 SDDAPHQAGAP
+1102 
-1113 TGQQAI
+1113 TG
-1119 GGTLPANGG
+1119 N
-1128 KLGGISASKVGEMRN
+1128 
-1143 LPATGDR
+1143 

>member
-1 MVQMRRM
+1 MIQMRRM

-48 VFWDASAGNFVLR
+48 VFWDESAGNFVLR

-133 TDVPIE
+133 TNVPIE

-171 SAARL
+171 SASRL

-221 LIHSRPQ
+221 LIHSAPQ

-259 PSFVPKLSLAPH
+259 PSFAPKLSLAPH
-271 TGRDKDGDEHLSQ
+271 AGRDKDGDEHLSQ

-360 SQPGQFPTKASQDPA
+360 FQPGQFPTKASQDPA
-375 PAFDTNELTDGSDEA
+375 PAFDTNEFTDGSDEA

-414 HVKGGFSTNPK
+414 HVKGGFITNPK

-477 SGGLNS
+477 SAGLNS
-483 TTQVRWGENTGDVS
+483 TTQVRWGENTGDVN
-497 PTSAAPAP
+497 PTSATPAP
-505 TTPAQPGAPD
+505 ITPAQPGP
-515 GHTGPAQPAPTAPT
+515 TGPARP
-529 QPGQSAAPT
+529 APT

-544 SQPGAPADPG
+544 SQPGAPTEPG
-554 QGANPSDTS
+554 QGVNPSDTS
-563 LVTIDR
+563 PVTIDR
-569 GHVDVGPVI
+569 GHVDVGPVS
-578 SDGGATMT
+578 SDGGATMA

-593 HATQTVL
+593 HARQTVL

-738 RYVIGVSAS
+738 TYVIGVSAS
-747 GKNASDQFNVT
+747 GKNASGRFSVT
-758 QKKMTFVV
+758 QKKVTFVV

-801 AHPSSEASAPSASPS
+801 THPSPEASTPSASPS

-824 PDGQSTPATPHGPS
+824 PDGQSTPATPHGPG

-853 HGHVDVFHVGFTGGK
+853 HGHVDVFHVGLTGGK

-887 DVDLQVKDSALVDV
+887 DVDLQVKDSAFVDV

-939 VDSVQGPGRVH
+939 VDSVQGPGKVH
-950 LFTTDISGMAVSQLT
+950 LFTTDISGTAVSQLT

-995 TMTVHAASGSMRSAT
+995 TMTVHAASGVMRSTT

-1022 AAPSSASAEPS
+1022 AAPSSSASAEPS
-1033 ESASAS
+1033 ESASPSEEPSA
-1039 DATHDGGTPAPTSD
+1039 PADDD
-1053 TVPQEDV
+1053 TVTPLPDPSVDPED
-1060 RAQQKNAGTQHT
+1060 TPS
-1072 NAAADPSAL
+1072 ADPSDEESVDSGSTGDEATIPATSEATQAADNAPAASL
-1081 GGAAADPAADVAEPV
+1081 GGA
-1096 GESRET
+1096 S
-1102 SDDAPHQAGAP
+1102 AGTIALP
-1113 TGQQAI
+1113 RTG
-1119 GGTLPANGG
+1119 N
-1128 KLGGISASKVGEMRN
+1128 
-1143 LPATGDR
+1143 